1 MRFVRLF
8 FALIFAAILVGATV
22 GATFLVRWARELPDY
37 RELDQLQLAGTTR
50 VYASDNA
57 LISVIVP
64 TVGSERFDRR
74 PAKLGEINAQ
84 MIAAVVASEDADFF
98 KHYGFDPVG
107 IARSLFQTF
116 IKDNAQGGSTITQ
129 QLIRS
134 TLIRELA
141 DDRSRTV
148 ERKIKELMLS
158 VQAERYF
165 TKEELLA
172 DYLNSVF
179 WGGNIRG
186 VRAAAQAYFGKDPL
200 ELTLGESVYMTSLL
214 PSPNDFF
221 APRDNALGGFKRVRA
236 GMKLRLARLVEGEWV
251 TQKESDTAWL
261 ENVQPRGWKVQYDGK
276 GGIKVAKLIDPKANK
291 VQEIRTEFAT
301 HFMYEIRKILKA
313 KFPDNKI
320 YSGGGLRVFTTLDTR
335 AQRAAELAITRGR
348 TPGGS
353 ASEAAAVMMN
363 PYTGEIM
370 AMVGGKDVGGK
381 DEFNRAAAAK
391 FKRSPGSSI
400 KPLLFATALDAGVNQ
415 WDTFLDA
422 NVRINAPGT
431 SCFGQDGVWC
441 PKNFDGPAKV
451 LNAPVT
457 LRYTLDHSLNL
468 PTIRVLQ
475 KIGRERFRDKLR
487 QLGFND
493 VENEIVWSSA
503 IGGGINAS
511 PLKMAAAYA
520 SFVNGGFYIE
530 PRYIKRIE
538 DSDGKVLYPQSAD
551 DEPVKRRVWSP
562 QIAFVALDMI
572 RGVVNDPPSIN
583 PEYAKDAK
591 IGNRQVAGKTGTS
604 SNVVDM
610 WFVGATPEAVGA
622 VWIGR
627 DDNKGMGERNFSGE
641 WNPKIWR
648 DMVSN
653 ALIGRPPQ
661 TWQTP
666 EYIGYRDIQGVKM
679 AYAIRQTNVGSTA
692 SFTPDAEPVPYKRP
706 AVDGP
711 ELPDEARVTL
721 ALDVCQRNQANVNPW
736 ADETTSPNC
745 VATRS
750 VKVSELSF
758 YDPNYAPPAVPVEPD
773 PVPVDPPVDPNAG
786 QTTDPNATPGNFIN
800 PP

>member
-8 FALIFAAILVGATV
+8 FALILAAILAGATV

-57 LISVIVP
+57 LIGVLVP
-64 TVGSERFDRR
+64 TVGGERFDRR
-74 PAKLGEINAQ
+74 PAKLNEINAL
-84 MIAAVVASEDADFF
+84 MIASVVASEDADFF
-98 KHYGFDPVG
+98 KHYGFDPIG

-116 IKDNAQGGSTITQ
+116 IKDNAQGASTITQ

-141 DDRSRTV
+141 DDRKRVV
-148 ERKIKELMLS
+148 ERKFKELMLS

-179 WGGNIRG
+179 WGGNLRG
-186 VRAAAQAYFGKDPL
+186 IRAAAQAYFGKDPL
-200 ELTLGESVYMTSLL
+200 ELTLAESVYMTSLL

-221 APRDNALGGFKRVRA
+221 APRDNAIGGFKRVRA
-236 GMKLRLARLVEGEWV
+236 GMKLRLVRLVEGEWI
-251 TQKESDTAWL
+251 TQKESNAAWL
-261 ENVQPRGWKVQYDGK
+261 EKVQPRGWKVSYDGK
-276 GGIKVAKLIDPKANK
+276 GGIKDAKLVDPTANK
-291 VQEIRTEFAT
+291 VKETRTEFAT
-301 HFMYEIRKILKA
+301 HFMYEVRKILKA
-313 KFPDNKI
+313 KFSDDKI

-335 AQRAAELAITRGR
+335 AQRAAELAVTRGR
-348 TPGGS
+348 TPRG
-353 ASEAAAVMMN
+353 AETAAVMIN

-381 DEFNRAAAAK
+381 DEYNRAAAAK

-415 WDTFLDA
+415 WDTYLDA

-431 SCFGQDGVWC
+431 SCFGQDGIWC
-441 PKNFDGPAKV
+441 PKNFDGPAKI

-475 KIGRERFRDKLR
+475 KIGRDRFRDKLR

-511 PLKMAAAYA
+511 PLRMAAAYA

-538 DSDGKVLYPQSAD
+538 DSDGKVLYPQSSD

-562 QIAFVALDMI
+562 QIAYVALDMI
-572 RGVVNDPPSIN
+572 RGVVNDPPSLS
-583 PEYAKDAK
+583 PEYAKDAR
-591 IGNRQVAGKTGTS
+591 IVNRQVAGKTGTS

-610 WFVGATPEAVGA
+610 WFVGTTPEAVGA

-627 DDNKGMGERNFSGE
+627 DDNKGMGERYFSGE

-653 ALIGRPPQ
+653 ALVGRPPQ
-661 TWQTP
+661 AWQVP
-666 EYIGYRDIQGVKM
+666 EYIGRREVQGVSM
-679 AYAIRQTNVGSTA
+679 AYAIRQTNTGVAATSVLD
-692 SFTPDAEPVPYKRP
+692 PEPLPYKRP

-711 ELPDEARVTL
+711 DIPSEARVTM
-721 ALDVCQRNQANVNPW
+721 ALDVCRRNLANVNPW
-736 ADETTSPNC
+736 ADETTQPNC
-745 VATRS
+745 VSSRS
-750 VKVSELSF
+750 VRVSEVSF
-758 YDPNYAPPAVPVEPD
+758 YDPNYAPPVIVEPD
-773 PVPVDPPVDPNAG
+773 PYV
-786 QTTDPNATPGNFIN
+786 DPNATPGNFTN

>member
-1 MRFVRLF
+1 MPMRFVRLF
-8 FALIFAAILVGATV
+8 FALIFAAILIGATV

-74 PAKLGEINAQ
+74 PAKLGEINAL

-98 KHYGFDPVG
+98 KHYGFDPIG

-221 APRDNALGGFKRVRA
+221 APRDNAIGGFKRVRA

-251 TQKESDTAWL
+251 TQKDADAAWL
-261 ENVQPRGWKVQYDGK
+261 EKVQPRGWKVSYDGK
-276 GGIKVAKLIDPKANK
+276 GGIKDAKLIDPKANK

-400 KPLLFATALDAGVNQ
+400 KPLLFATALDAGIQQ

-431 SCFGQDGVWC
+431 SCFGQEGVWC
-441 PKNFDGPAKV
+441 PKNFDGPA
-451 LNAPVT
+451 LNSNKNVS
-457 LRYTLDHSLNL
+457 LRYALDHSLNL

-487 QLGFND
+487 QLGFTD

-572 RGVVNDPPSIN
+572 RGVVNDPPSIS

-610 WFVGATPEAVGA
+610 WFVGSTPEAVGA

-627 DDNKGMGERNFSGE
+627 DDNKGMGERYFSGE

-666 EYIGYRDIQGVKM
+666 EYIGYKEVQGVKM
-679 AYAIRQTNVGSTA
+679 AYAIRQTNTGTVS
-692 SFTPDAEPVPYKRP
+692 SFTPDPEPVPYKRP

-711 ELPDEARVTL
+711 QLPDEAQVTL
-721 ALDVCQRNQANVNPW
+721 ALDVCQRNRANVNPW

-745 VATRS
+745 VSSRS

-758 YDPNYAPPAVPVEPD
+758 YDPNYTPPVVPVEPD
-773 PVPVDPPVDPNAG
+773 PIPVDPSVDPNAI
-786 QTTDPNATPGNFIN
+786 QPTDPGNGIN

>member
-8 FALIFAAILVGATV
+8 FALIFAAILAGATV

-57 LISVIVP
+57 LIGVLVP
-64 TVGSERFDRR
+64 TVGGERFDRR
-74 PAKLGEINAQ
+74 PAKLNEINAL
-84 MIAAVVASEDADFF
+84 MIASVVASEDADFF

-179 WGGNIRG
+179 WGGNLRG
-186 VRAAAQAYFGKDPL
+186 IRAAAQAYFGKDPL
-200 ELTLGESVYMTSLL
+200 ELTLAESVYMTSLL

-236 GMKLRLARLVEGEWV
+236 GMKLRFARLVEGEWI
-251 TQKESDTAWL
+251 TQKESNAAWL
-261 ENVQPRGWKVQYDGK
+261 EKVQPRGWKVSYDDK
-276 GGIKVAKLIDPKANK
+276 GGIKDAKLLDPTANK
-291 VQEIRTEFAT
+291 VKETRTEFAT
-301 HFMYEIRKILKA
+301 HFMYEVRKILKA
-313 KFPDNKI
+313 KFPDKI

-335 AQRAAELAITRGR
+335 AQRAAELAVTRGR
-348 TPGGS
+348 TPRGAETS
-353 ASEAAAVMMN
+353 AVMIN

-381 DEFNRAAAAK
+381 DEYNRAASAQ

-400 KPLLFATALDAGVNQ
+400 KPLLFATALDSGVKQ

-422 NVRINAPGT
+422 NLRINAPGT
-431 SCFGQDGVWC
+431 SCYGQYGVWC
-441 PKNFDGPAKV
+441 PKNFDGPEAASNK
-451 LNAPVT
+451 AVT

-468 PTIRVLQ
+468 PTARVLQ
-475 KIGRERFRDKLR
+475 QIGRDRFRDKLR
-487 QLGFND
+487 QLGFDD
-493 VENEIVWSSA
+493 VPNELVWSSA
-503 IGGGINAS
+503 IGGGVNVT

-562 QIAFVALDMI
+562 QIAYVALDMI
-572 RGVVNDPPSIN
+572 RGVVNDPPSLN

-591 IGNRQVAGKTGTS
+591 IANRQVAGKTGTS
-604 SNVVDM
+604 NDVKDM
-610 WFVGATPEAVGA
+610 WFVGTTPEAVGA
-622 VWIGR
+622 IWIGR
-627 DDNKGMGERNFSGE
+627 DDSKGMGERFYSGE

-666 EYIGYRDIQGVKM
+666 EYIGYHDAQGVKM
-679 AYAIRQTNVGSTA
+679 AYAIRQTNTGAAVSSA
-692 SFTPDAEPVPYKRP
+692 PDPEPVPYKRP

-711 ELPDEARVTL
+711 EVPDEARVTL

-745 VATRS
+745 VSSRS

-758 YDPNYAPPAVPVEPD
+758 YDPNYAPPVVPVEPD
-773 PVPVDPPVDPNAG
+773 PIPIDP
-786 QTTDPNATPGNFIN
+786 QTDPNANPGNFTN

>member
-8 FALIFAAILVGATV
+8 FALIFAAILIGATV

-57 LISVIVP
+57 LIGVLVP
-64 TVGSERFDRR
+64 TVGGERFDRR
-74 PAKLGEINAQ
+74 PAKLNEINAL
-84 MIAAVVASEDADFF
+84 MIASVVASEDADFF
-98 KHYGFDPVG
+98 KHFGFDPIG

-141 DDRSRTV
+141 DDRSRTI

-179 WGGNIRG
+179 WGGNLRG
-186 VRAAAQAYFGKDPL
+186 IRAAAQAYFGKDPL
-200 ELTLGESVYMTSLL
+200 ELTLAESVYMTSLL

-221 APRDNALGGFKRVRA
+221 APRSDAIGGFKRVRA
-236 GMKLRLARLVEGEWV
+236 GMKLRLARLVEGEWI
-251 TQKESDTAWL
+251 TQKDSNAAWL
-261 ENVQPRGWKVQYDGK
+261 EKVQPRGWKVSYDDK
-276 GGIKVAKLIDPKANK
+276 GGIKDAKLLDPTANK
-291 VQEIRTEFAT
+291 VKEIRTEFAT
-301 HFMYEIRKILKA
+301 HFMYEVRKILKA
-313 KFPDNKI
+313 KFSDDKI

-335 AQRAAELAITRGR
+335 AQRAAELAVTRGR
-348 TPGGS
+348 TPRGAQTS
-353 ASEAAAVMMN
+353 AAMMN

-381 DEFNRAAAAK
+381 DEYNRAAAAK
-391 FKRSPGSSI
+391 FKRSPGSSV
-400 KPLLFATALDAGVNQ
+400 KPLLFATALDAGVQQ

-422 NVRINAPGT
+422 NLRINAPGT
-431 SCFGQDGVWC
+431 KCFDQYGVWC

-457 LRYTLDHSLNL
+457 MRYALDHSLNL
-468 PTIRVLQ
+468 PTARVLQ
-475 KIGRERFRDKLR
+475 KIGRDRYRDKLR
-487 QLGFND
+487 QLGFE
-493 VENEIVWSSA
+493 VPNELPWSSA
-503 IGGGINAS
+503 IGGIEAT

-520 SFVNGGFYIE
+520 SFINGGFYIE

-551 DEPVKRRVWSP
+551 DEVVKRRVWSP
-562 QIAFVALDMI
+562 QIAYVALDMI
-572 RGVVNDPPSIN
+572 RGVVNDPPSLS

-622 VWIGR
+622 IWIGR
-627 DDNKGMGERNFSGE
+627 DDNKGMGEQFFSGE

-653 ALIGRPPQ
+653 ALVGRPPQ
-661 TWQTP
+661 IWQTP
-666 EYIGYRDIQGVKM
+666 EYIGYRDLQGVKM
-679 AYAIRQTNVGSTA
+679 AYAIRQTNTGA
-692 SFTPDAEPVPYKRP
+692 SVSSTPDPEPVPYKRP
-706 AVDGP
+706 AVEGP
-711 ELPDEARVTL
+711 EVPDDARVTL
-721 ALDVCQRNQANVNPW
+721 ALDVCQRNRANVNPW

-745 VATRS
+745 VSSRS

-758 YDPNYAPPAVPVEPD
+758 YDPNYAPPVIVEPD
-773 PVPVDPPVDPNAG
+773 PIPVEPQPD
-786 QTTDPNATPGNFIN
+786 PGNFTN

>member
-57 LISVIVP
+57 LIGVLVP
-64 TVGSERFDRR
+64 TVGKERFDRR
-74 PAKLGEINAQ
+74 PAKLNEINAL
-84 MIAAVVASEDADFF
+84 MIASVVASEDADFF
-98 KHYGFDPVG
+98 KHYGFDPIG

-179 WGGNIRG
+179 WGGNLRG
-186 VRAAAQAYFGKDPL
+186 IRAAAQAYFGKDPL
-200 ELTLGESVYMTSLL
+200 ELSLAESVYMTSLL

-221 APRDNALGGFKRVRA
+221 APRDNAIGGFKRVRA
-236 GMKLRLARLVEGEWV
+236 GMKLRLARLVEGEWI
-251 TQKESDTAWL
+251 TQKESDAAWL
-261 ENVQPRGWKVQYDGK
+261 EKVQPRGWKVMYDDK
-276 GGIKVAKLIDPKANK
+276 GGIKDAKLLDPTANK
-291 VQEIRTEFAT
+291 VKETRTEFAT
-301 HFMYEIRKILKA
+301 HFMYEMRKILKA
-313 KFPDNKI
+313 KFPDKI

-335 AQRAAELAITRGR
+335 AQRAAELAVTRGR
-348 TPGGS
+348 TPRGAETS
-353 ASEAAAVMMN
+353 AVMIN

-370 AMVGGKDVGGK
+370 AMVGGKDIGGK
-381 DEFNRAAAAK
+381 DEYNRAAAAN
-391 FKRSPGSSI
+391 FRRSPGSSV
-400 KPLLFATALDAGVNQ
+400 KPLLFATALEAGVQQ

-422 NVRINAPGT
+422 NLKINAPGT
-431 SCFGQDGVWC
+431 SCFGQYGVWC
-441 PKNFDGPAKV
+441 PKNFDGPA
-451 LNAPVT
+451 LNSNKNVS

-468 PTIRVLQ
+468 PTARVLQ
-475 KIGRERFRDKLR
+475 QIGRDRYRDKLR
-487 QLGFND
+487 QLGFE
-493 VENEIVWSSA
+493 VPNELPWSSA
-503 IGGGINAS
+503 IGGIEAT

-572 RGVVNDPPSIN
+572 RGVVNDPPSIS

-591 IGNRQVAGKTGTS
+591 IPNRQVAGKTGTS

-610 WFVGATPEAVGA
+610 WFVGSTPEAVGA
-622 VWIGR
+622 IWIGR
-627 DDNKGMGERNFSGE
+627 DDNKGMGERYFSGE

-661 TWQTP
+661 IWQTP
-666 EYIGYRDIQGVKM
+666 EYIGYRDLQGVKM
-679 AYAIRQTNVGSTA
+679 AYAIRQTNVGNNAAFVPS
-692 SFTPDAEPVPYKRP
+692 AEPIPYKRP

-711 ELPDEARVTL
+711 AVPDDARVTL
-721 ALDVCQRNQANVNPW
+721 ALDVCQRNRANVNPW

-745 VATRS
+745 VSSRS

-758 YDPNYAPPAVPVEPD
+758 YDPNYAPPVIVEPD
-773 PVPVDPPVDPNAG
+773 PIPVDPQSDPNS
-786 QTTDPNATPGNFIN
+786 DPGTFNN

>member
-8 FALIFAAILVGATV
+8 FALIFAAILIGATV

-74 PAKLGEINAQ
+74 PAKLGEINAL

-236 GMKLRLARLVEGEWV
+236 GMKLRLKRLVEGEWV
-251 TQKESDTAWL
+251 TQKDADTAWL
-261 ENVQPRGWKVQYDGK
+261 EKVQPRGWKVQYDDK
-276 GGIKVAKLIDPKANK
+276 GGIKAAKLIDPKANK

-313 KFPDNKI
+313 KYPDNKI

-381 DEFNRAAAAK
+381 DEYNRAAAAK
-391 FKRSPGSSI
+391 FKRSPGSSV
-400 KPLLFATALDAGVNQ
+400 KPLLFATALDAGVQQ

-422 NVRINAPGT
+422 NLRINAPGT
-431 SCFGQDGVWC
+431 SCFGQYGVWC
-441 PKNFDGPAKV
+441 PKNFDGPGEVK
-451 LNAPVT
+451 NAPVT
-457 LRYTLDHSLNL
+457 LRYALDHSLNL
-468 PTIRVLQ
+468 PTARVLQ
-475 KIGRERFRDKLR
+475 QIGRDRFRDKLR
-487 QLGFND
+487 QLGFE
-493 VENEIVWSSA
+493 VPNELPWSSA
-503 IGGGINAS
+503 IGGIDAT

-520 SFVNGGFYIE
+520 SFVNGGFYIQ

-551 DEPVKRRVWSP
+551 DEPIKRRVWSP
-562 QIAFVALDMI
+562 QIAYVALDMI
-572 RGVVNDPPSIN
+572 RGVVNDPPSLS

-610 WFVGATPEAVGA
+610 WFVGTTPEAVGA

-627 DDNKGMGERNFSGE
+627 DDNKGMGERYYSGE

-653 ALIGRPPQ
+653 ALVGRPPQ

-666 EYIGYRDIQGVKM
+666 EYIGYRDVQGVKM

-692 SFTPDAEPVPYKRP
+692 SFTPDPEPVPYKRP
-706 AVDGP
+706 AVEGP
-711 ELPDEARVTL
+711 EVPDEARVTL

-758 YDPNYAPPAVPVEPD
+758 YDPNYAPPVVPVEPD
-773 PVPVDPPVDPNAG
+773 PVPVDPQPDPNA
-786 QTTDPNATPGNFIN
+786 DPGNFTN